1 MCLVYL
7 PDHHIRIPIII
18 YLLHHRILI
27 PIIIGETGRILSEGR
42 TSSNAWCQGE
52 CPKDPLVKQIVRKI
66 EEVTGVPGVNYESF
80 QVLKVGT

>member
-1 MCLVYL
+1 MF
-7 PDHHIRIPIII
+7 ISIFT
-18 YLLHHRILI
+18 
-27 PIIIGETGRILSEGR
+27 GETGRILSEGR

-80 QVLKVGT
+80 QVLKVRLALITTHLLTTHPIHT